1 VTRSRLCREEELAD
15 YGWRLAFDAD
25 RRGVAVANHFVRTT
39 QSRTWDAS
47 STRRLVN
54 STPRTRNLIVS
65 QVALLGVPPP
75 KPNVRNRATA
85 NRNTQIRLKGRKAL
99 KPAVINR
106 ISGDLKRRGGDGP
119 CPKRTETGF
128 RNSGRRHPH

>member
-106 ISGDLKRRGGDGP
+106 ISGDLKRWAVTARARRGPRLDSA
-119 CPKRTETGF
+119 TLAE
-128 RNSGRRHPH
+128 RHPH